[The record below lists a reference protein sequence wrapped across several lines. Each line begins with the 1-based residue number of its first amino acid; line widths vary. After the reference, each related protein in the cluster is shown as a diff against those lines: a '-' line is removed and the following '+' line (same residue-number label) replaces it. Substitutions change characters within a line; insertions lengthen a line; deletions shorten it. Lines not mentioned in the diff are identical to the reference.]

1 MGRGLLFLLLICATE
16 AVPVWVPRGGGD
28 LALVA
33 YSFQDSASYVGSFDL
48 TTPYNLTVR
57 GASSRGTRGTSQSDG
72 WTGASCI
79 SYNVTSSSDVNAA
92 IFDLAASIDSSYS
105 PEQPPVIASS
115 VCNQARCSGTAKLD
129 PQGLYAWNATN
140 YQDRVDRN
148 WFSVSFTLH
157 AGNSTVCLQ
166 ATGDDAPSPYSS
178 KQVSPE
184 APSSTVP
191 AAFAARVFSGRP
203 RVAHHCLQTSAQTLL
218 KLRSCKAQIRILL
231 VPQTAGHAQ
240 LLAHLHPHPEPP
252 LALAHKG

>member
-115 VCNQARCSGTAKLD
+115 VCNQARCSA
-129 PQGLYAWNATN
+129 
-140 YQDRVDRN
+140 
-148 WFSVSFTLH
+148 
-157 AGNSTVCLQ
+157 Q